1 MGDVSA
7 DEHLQSSLNCFCTKP
22 GILSLLRNRLR
33 LNDVT
38 LSISS
43 PLVVLRGL
51 YAWFSIFDTAHLTDL
66 CSKTGYCRLTN
77 LKISNNLLIH
87 HVGSYHSDHNFTLT

>member
-7 DEHLQSSLNCFCTKP
+7 DENLQSSLNCFCTKP

-43 PLVVLRGL
+43 GGL
-51 YAWFSIFDTAHLTDL
+51 TWSVCMVFDFRHCPSD
-66 CSKTGYCRLTN
+66 
-77 LKISNNLLIH
+77 
-87 HVGSYHSDHNFTLT
+87 GSLF